1 MDFSEMAQDFVEAV
15 SACTEDK
22 TINIM
27 NREGKIIASTDKS
40 RIGTIHE
47 GAIEVIKTG
56 SPLFIKKED
65 LNSYTGA
72 KEGFNMPINYEG
84 KIIGVV
90 GLMGSDKSKKDL
102 ADLLCIYVS
111 QFFKL
116 KKLEQKEKTIK
127 EIRSRMIEL
136 MIWGSKKDIDYIY
149 RLSDAASIQIR
160 FPLKVYVFRIKDDL
174 EEENIV
180 SPMSHVAEFVENL
193 DYIKYKDVYG
203 CNDSSFVIIH
213 FVTNRY
219 EDRLKED
226 LKDFVNRNK
235 EYRISIS
242 NKCYG
247 INEIQ
252 DGYEEAKMLINLSD
266 EPIIDISETDNL
278 IKYYIYKAY
287 ANGGKKYVE
296 RSFKKLYLN
305 EDPKNIEIFLKSAE
319 VYFNED
325 RSIKRAS
332 EKLFVHKNTLTY
344 RLNRLYECLEIEDD
358 CSFNKEFLIRM
369 MILSKNKYKGENK
382 CFIS

>member
-15 SACTEDK
+15 SVCTEDK

-56 SPLFIKKED
+56 SPLFIKTED

-90 GLMGSDKSKKDL
+90 GLRGSDKSKKDL

-116 KKLEQKEKTIK
+116 KKLEQKEKTIS

-136 MIWGSKKDIDYIY
+136 MIFGSKKDIDNIY

-160 FPLKVYVFRIKDDL
+160 FPLRVYVFRLKEDL
-174 EEENIV
+174 KEENIV
-180 SPMSHVAEFVENL
+180 SPMSNAVQFIEKL

-203 CNDSSFVIIH
+203 YIDNSFIIIH
-213 FVTNRY
+213 FVTNRH
-219 EDRLKED
+219 EDRFKED
-226 LKDFVNRNK
+226 LKDFVEKNQ
-235 EYRISIS
+235 EYKIAIS
-242 NKCYG
+242 NKCYK

-252 DGYEEAKMLINLSD
+252 DGYEEAKMLTYLSD
-266 EPIIDISETDNL
+266 AQILDMSESDNVV
-278 IKYYIYKAY
+278 KYYIYKAY
-287 ANGGKKYVE
+287 ANGGYKYVE
-296 RSFKKLYLN
+296 RSFKKLYLK
-305 EDPKNIEIFLKSAE
+305 EDPKNIDIFLRSAE
-319 VYFNED
+319 VYFDED

-344 RLNRLYECLEIEDD
+344 RLNRLYECLEIEDN

-369 MILSKNKYKGENK
+369 MILSKNKYKAS
-382 CFIS
+382 CIL